1 MFDAKKFRKTK
12 YTKRTEDIDVPDLA
26 QFFPEGEKPVW
37 KIAGLTGQE
46 LGNTKEAA
54 QKNKNFAAMI
64 DAISSTNSKDKVEGI
79 KTALGIGDISD
90 NLAERIE
97 QLVTGSIEPQIDIE
111 IAVLLCERYPVDF
124 YNITNKILI
133 LTGQGMKPG
142 ELKSSGKTAP
152 SEQV

>member
-26 QFFPEGEKPVW
+26 QFFPEDEKPVW
-37 KIAGLTGQE
+37 KIQGLTGQE
-46 LGNTKEAA
+46 LGDTKEAA
-54 QKNKNFAAMI
+54 AKNKNFAAMI
-64 DAISSTNSKDKVEGI
+64 DAIASKTTKEKIEGM
-79 KTALGIGDISD
+79 KTALGVGTLSD
-90 NLAERIE
+90 NIAERIE
-97 QLVTGSIEPQIDIE
+97 QLVLGSIEPKIDTE
-111 IAVLLCERYPVDF
+111 IAVLLCTRYPVDF

-142 ELKSSGKTAP
+142 ELKSSGKTTP